1 MIVGAAVTTGYAA
14 GLTAMNRK
22 AGECIAACTGGLVC
36 NSNTGLCEAP
46 RERCDSSPDHQ
57 VCMAAIQP
65 GDVAASAPA
74 GKTVHVMPS
83 VFPLTGDVVRI
94 VTTAEASP
102 PSSK

>member
-36 NSNTGLCEAP
+36 NHNTGFCEAP
-46 RERCDSSPDHQ
+46 RERCDSSPDHP
-57 VCMAAIQP
+57 VCMP
-65 GDVAASAPA
+65 STETGDVAASAPG
-74 GKTVHVMPS
+74 GKTAQIMPD
-83 VFPLTGDVVRI
+83 VVPLSGDVVRI
-94 VTTAEASP
+94 VTTAEKNP